1 MKMQSGLVRLIRTQ
15 SSFCFVSE
23 IQKAAGIRF
32 NSDKTT
38 TKKGDVMSDTFGE
51 GYSSR
56 SDEEGFGGTNQTVP
70 GSRRQDSNQNSTGYD
85 KSQGSEVKEKE
96 QSRHQTNPQK

>member
-1 MKMQSGLVRLIRTQ
+1 MQSGLVRLIPTQ
-15 SSFCFVSE
+15 NSYIFFSK
-23 IQKAAGIRF
+23 IQKAVGIRF

-38 TKKGDVMSDTFGE
+38 TTKKGDVMSNTFGE

-56 SDEEGFGGTNQTVP
+56 SDEEGFGGTNQTLP
-70 GSRRQDSNQNSTGYD
+70 GSHKQDNSPNSNEYD

-96 QSRHQTNPQK
+96 QSRHQTQK